1 MKEEKYEKYNR
12 ILKLGLCVAFVLTL
26 SGCSQSQKDSEKS
39 PVKSEFTQSSATYSN
54 LNSQTSFEEVKN
66 LLSTHTIIRRKQVK
80 ELNL

>member
-1 MKEEKYEKYNR
+1 MCSFCTNIIRLFSITERFREESS
-12 ILKLGLCVAFVLTL
+12 L
-26 SGCSQSQKDSEKS
+26 
-39 PVKSEFTQSSATYSN
+39 KSEFTQLSATYSN